1 MADITLLEDDS
12 ILFLE
17 DIRDLYMP
25 GSITEAGYIK
35 ISRRYTL
42 HGHSASETLL
52 EQYLYSGMDGNVSL
66 DFRGVLKRLDDRYPD
81 SVAGNSGETIFW
93 QYREAEQP
101 EEDDRTMTR
110 VFLCS
115 SDVKQKSND
124 IDYLAVP
131 EDWVSEFVCFCPA
144 GSPYELGVLQ
154 SGRYS
159 IIESSEWSKDIVLR
173 LELHIAEYP
182 ISRTEPFQFI
192 ITVRPSGEGEE
203 DVVYRSPVCE
213 IFRGD
218 FQLFAF
224 ADRYCGFTHMPMR
237 GVLEME
243 PEYKFENAKYS
254 SGYGKVSGSGSV
266 VMRQYT
272 GGITRKTAEVLS
284 DLLLSD
290 RIFHKVGN
298 YWKKIVIEEADVMSD
313 TSSSLH
319 FGSFSFRYENPDS
332 IF

>member
-1 MADITLLEDDS
+1 MADITTLADDS

-25 GSITEAGYIK
+25 GSITEVRYIK

-42 HGHSASETLL
+42 HGHITSETLL
-52 EQYLYSGMDGNVSL
+52 EQYLYAGMDGNVSL
-66 DFRGVLKRLDDRYPD
+66 DFRDMLKRIVEYFPD
-81 SVAGNSGETIFW
+81 SIAGDSGETIFW

-131 EDWVSEFVCFCPA
+131 GDWMFAPVCFCPA
-144 GSPYELGVLQ
+144 GSSYELGVMQ
-154 SGRYS
+154 SGRY
-159 IIESSEWSKDIVLR
+159 IKIESSEWSKDIVLR

-182 ISRTEPFQFI
+182 ISRTEPFRFI
-192 ITVRPSGEGEE
+192 ITVRPSGDGAQ
-203 DVVYRSPVCE
+203 DVVYWSPVCE
-213 IFRGD
+213 ILEGS
-218 FQLFAF
+218 FQQFAF
-224 ADRYCGFTHMPMR
+224 ADRYLGFTYIPMR
-237 GVLEME
+237 GALELE
-243 PEYKFENAKYS
+243 PEYKFENARYS

-313 TSSSLH
+313 TSNSLH